1 MKNELTNCILLIMIN
16 AIYLIIGY
24 EKEEYAYYPIREGS
38 SPAERLPGRDMQKV
52 AFEPVF

>member
-1 MKNELTNCILLIMIN
+1 MIN